1 MHQNPWP
8 LPGFCSVGK
17 EFYIEC
23 LYCAKMYTNHGSNS
37 LANKASRILRRSYYD
52 NITSETKRNS
62 DGIFSQLMVDYLCTQ
77 AGNLWNPKAHKIEIL
92 QLHIILHVR
101 LMPLP
106 HLQCTVYL
114 FLCHICYNSL
124 LTSL

>member
-1 MHQNPWP
+1 
-8 LPGFCSVGK
+8 
-17 EFYIEC
+17 
-23 LYCAKMYTNHGSNS
+23 MYTNHGSNS

-92 QLHIILHVR
+92 QLRIILHVHVR

-106 HLQCTVYL
+106 YLQCRVYL
-114 FLCHICYNSL
+114 YL
-124 LTSL
+124 